1 MSTFEKIVIPLM
13 SDEFKSTDFTEACGF
28 VDCYTCDPDK
38 PTASNEFFIV
48 YDDKIRNEFSI
59 ERARRFDKSPLLKR
73 TYIKYVDGNPRLVY
87 SFWVKP
93 DIGKLYKGVQNMTA
107 SQKVNVMNF
116 WGPFDRQFSE
126 FLVGNSTIGVDWKH
140 DMPIADYIP
149 SDIEEQKIKD
159 GIL

>member
-1 MSTFEKIVIPLM
+1 M
-13 SDEFKSTDFTEACGF
+13 SDEFKTTDFTDECGF

-38 PTASNEFFIV
+38 PTPSNEFFIV
-48 YDDKIRNEFSI
+48 YNDKVRSKTSI
-59 ERARRFDKSPLLKR
+59 ERARRFDKSPLLKH
-73 TYIKYVDGNPRLVY
+73 TYVKYVNGDPLLVY
-87 SFWVKP
+87 SFWIKS
-93 DIGKLYKGVQNMTA
+93 DIGKLYKGIQNITA

-116 WGPFDRQFSE
+116 WGTFDKQFSE

>member
-1 MSTFEKIVIPLM
+1 M
-13 SDEFKSTDFTEACGF
+13 SDEFKITDFTEECGF

-38 PTASNEFFIV
+38 PTSSNEFFIV
-48 YDDKIRNEFSI
+48 YNDKIRNKTSI
-59 ERARRFDKSPLLKR
+59 ERAIRFDKSPLLKR
-73 TYIKYVDGNPRLVY
+73 TYIKYVNGDPFLVY

-93 DIGKLYKGVQNMTA
+93 DIGKLYKGIQNITA
-107 SQKVNVMNF
+107 SQRVNVMNF
-116 WGPFDRQFSE
+116 WGTFDKQFSE

>member
-1 MSTFEKIVIPLM
+1 MSTFEKIIVPLM
-13 SDEFKSTDFTEACGF
+13 SDDFKTTDFTEECGF
-28 VDCYTCDPDK
+28 VDCYTYDPDK

-48 YDDKIRNEFSI
+48 YDDKVRSKLSI
-59 ERARRFDKSPLLKR
+59 ERARRFDKCPLLKR

-93 DIGKLYKGVQNMTA
+93 VIGKLYKGIQNITA

-116 WGPFDRQFSE
+116 WGSFDEQFSE

>member
-1 MSTFEKIVIPLM
+1 MSTFEKIIVPLM
-13 SDEFKSTDFTEACGF
+13 SDDFKTTDFTEKCGF
-28 VDCYTCDPDK
+28 VDCYTYDPDK

-48 YDDKIRNEFSI
+48 YDDKIRNKLSI
-59 ERARRFDKSPLLKR
+59 ERARRFDKCPLLKR
-73 TYIKYVDGNPRLVY
+73 TYIKYIDGNPRLVY

-93 DIGKLYKGVQNMTA
+93 VIGKLYKGIQNITA

-116 WGPFDRQFSE
+116 WGSFDEQFSE

>member
-1 MSTFEKIVIPLM
+1 M
-13 SDEFKSTDFTEACGF
+13 SDEFKITDFTEECGF
-28 VDCYTCDPDK
+28 IDCYTCDPDK
-38 PTASNEFFIV
+38 PTSSNEFFIV
-48 YDDKIRNEFSI
+48 YNDKIRNKTSI
-59 ERARRFDKSPLLKR
+59 ERAIRFDKSPLLKR
-73 TYIKYVDGNPRLVY
+73 TYIKYVNGDPFLVY

-93 DIGKLYKGVQNMTA
+93 DIGKLYKGIQNITA
-107 SQKVNVMNF
+107 SQRVNVMNF
-116 WGPFDRQFSE
+116 WGTFDKQFSE

>member
-1 MSTFEKIVIPLM
+1 M
-13 SDEFKSTDFTEACGF
+13 SDDFKTTDFTKECGF
-28 VDCYTCDPDK
+28 VDCYTYDPDK

-48 YDDKIRNEFSI
+48 YDDKIRSKLSI
-59 ERARRFDKSPLLKR
+59 ERARRFDKCPLLKR

-93 DIGKLYKGVQNMTA
+93 VIGKLYKGIQNITA

-116 WGPFDRQFSE
+116 WGSFDEQFSE

>member
-1 MSTFEKIVIPLM
+1 M
-13 SDEFKSTDFTEACGF
+13 SDEFKITDFTEECGF

-38 PTASNEFFIV
+38 PTPSNEFFIV
-48 YDDKIRNEFSI
+48 YNDKIRNKTSI
-59 ERARRFDKSPLLKR
+59 ERAIRFDKSPLLKR
-73 TYIKYVDGNPRLVY
+73 TYIKYVNGDPFLVY

-93 DIGKLYKGVQNMTA
+93 DIGKLYKGIQNITA
-107 SQKVNVMNF
+107 SQRVNVMNF
-116 WGPFDRQFSE
+116 WGTFDKQFSE
-126 FLVGNSTIGVDWKH
+126 FLVSNSTIGVDWKH

>member
-1 MSTFEKIVIPLM
+1 MSTFEKIIVPLM
-13 SDEFKSTDFTEACGF
+13 SDDFKTTDFTKECGF
-28 VDCYTCDPDK
+28 VDCYTYDPDK

-48 YDDKIRNEFSI
+48 YDDKIRNKRSI
-59 ERARRFDKSPLLKR
+59 ERARRFDKCPLLKR

-93 DIGKLYKGVQNMTA
+93 VIGKLYKGIQNITA

-116 WGPFDRQFSE
+116 WGSFDEQFSE

-149 SDIEEQKIKD
+149 SNIEEQKIKD